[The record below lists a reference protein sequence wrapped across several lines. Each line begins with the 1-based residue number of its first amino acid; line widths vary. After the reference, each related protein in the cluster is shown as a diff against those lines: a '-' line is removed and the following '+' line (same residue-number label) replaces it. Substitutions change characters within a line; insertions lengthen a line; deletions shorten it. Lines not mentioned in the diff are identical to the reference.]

1 MMEGRETDLE
11 YNLLMGLTGA
21 SVSKH
26 LLDEHFTLLW
36 ANDFYYDMIGYP
48 KEEYEAL
55 FHNKPDLY
63 FKGYDEAWNIL
74 SKNVY
79 ETIANKSSGYETVI
93 QMPTRKGKR
102 WTKITSTFTD
112 QLQDGIPISYTVMTD
127 VEDVMRRRIEQTITY
142 DNIPGFISKHK
153 VHKDGSFTLLEAND
167 KYMDFSG
174 IDKNSFLSFSPFSR
188 LDETS
193 RNTMNAHIPCMLKG
207 EPVHFVIQSKD
218 KNGNGAWLQLN
229 GECIG
234 WEGDEPIYLIV
245 YINITDITEQRELQ
259 KKLEK
264 QSKQLKEALKSAE
277 QANQAK
283 SDFLARMSHDIRTPM
298 NAIMGMATIA
308 KAHVDEHE
316 RILDCMEKI
325 NGASKLLLSLINE
338 VLDMSKIESG
348 RLILS
353 EDEFNVGE
361 LLQDLVVMMQPEIK
375 NKQQTLNIHV
385 KNLRHENVK
394 GDTQRIKQ
402 VLMNILSNAIKYTP
416 ENGRIT
422 IEIYEKDP
430 HNGIGN
436 YQFVFE
442 DNGRGMKPEFLDK
455 IFEPF
460 ERASDDEIKRIQGTG
475 LGMSI
480 SHKIIQMMGGDIK
493 VESEYGKGSR
503 FTIDMPLVCR
513 DQKPDDKIEVEGLEV
528 LVVDDDKIACLNTSS
543 CLREIGINSE
553 CVYSGSEAIE
563 KVRQHHLAE
572 KEYFAVIIDWKMPQ
586 MNGIE
591 TTRQIRRFVG
601 ADVPI
606 IILSAYDLEEYE
618 AEAKEVKAN
627 GFITK
632 PLYKSKLLQVLR
644 SFLDEGDQ
652 PEPIRPFKL
661 SNVDYSGKRIL
672 LVEDNELNREIAVEI
687 IGSTGITIDTAIN
700 GLDAVHKVAQSEEG
714 FYQIILM
721 DIQMPIMDGYEATRQ
736 IRSLQRRDIA
746 HMPIIAMTANAFSE
760 DVTNAIKAGMNY
772 HLAKPIDIG
781 ALMGILSKYLQAP
794 A

>member
-1 MMEGRETDLE
+1 MEGRETDLE

-36 ANDFYYDMIGYP
+36 ANDIYYDMIGYP

-79 ETIANKSSGYETVI
+79 ETIANKASGYETVI

-308 KAHVDEHE
+308 KAHVDERE

-572 KEYFAVIIDWKMPQ
+572 KEYFAVIIDLKMPQ